1 MPDNGLAA
9 DIVGTGTLNGWTVL
23 DDDGD
28 NAAHMRRLSPAV
40 YAAMLSCRAATA
52 CALASAERD
61 GSNLQQPRYLHRRPL
76 ATPWRTGSSSTV
88 KEFKLSRPP
97 STQKKRKASDHK
109 RGKVATPEPLSTDI
123 AATAASAATLP
134 RLPSSSAINREVS
147 LNQNGIRRRDDATPQ
162 PGRRYLSA
170 RQRY

>member
-1 MPDNGLAA
+1 MPRRHRLRIGFRRK
-9 DIVGTGTLNGWTVL
+9 GW
-23 DDDGD
+23 
-28 NAAHMRRLSPAV
+28 
-40 YAAMLSCRAATA
+40 
-52 CALASAERD
+52 
-61 GSNLQQPRYLHRRPL
+61 QQPPTAALP
-76 ATPWRTGSSSTV
+76 TPQTTCHPVAHWIIIDCQGIQIVAPAEHT
-88 KEFKLSRPP
+88 K
-97 STQKKRKASDHK
+97 KKRKASDHK

>member
-1 MPDNGLAA
+1 MTTATTRPTCVAFHPRFMPRCCHAAPPPLAHWLPPKGMAATSNSRATCTA
-9 DIVGTGTLNGWTVL
+9 DHLPPRGAL
-23 DDDGD
+23 D
-28 NAAHMRRLSPAV
+28 HHRLSRN
-40 YAAMLSCRAATA
+40 SNCRA
-52 CALASAERD
+52 
-61 GSNLQQPRYLHRRPL
+61 RR
-76 ATPWRTGSSSTV
+76 AH
-88 KEFKLSRPP
+88 K
-97 STQKKRKASDHK
+97 KKRKASDHK